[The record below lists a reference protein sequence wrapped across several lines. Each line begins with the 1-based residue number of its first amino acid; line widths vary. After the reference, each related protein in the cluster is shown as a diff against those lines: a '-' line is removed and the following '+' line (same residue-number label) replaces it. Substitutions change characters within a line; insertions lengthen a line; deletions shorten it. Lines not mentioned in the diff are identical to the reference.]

1 MKKFAAIAALL
12 ASASFV
18 APASAASLIKGTILF
33 NDTGVSATP
42 YSFNGANANFQFEVA
57 EPFAAG
63 NPATPLSVT
72 NFKYFIGGNPV
83 AFTNIGSVN
92 FYQVGNGG
100 MFDLTF
106 TDGNVINIYGTDI
119 GSAGSVTPGF
129 YFPPSVSSVGV
140 NFTVGEG
147 QGTVSATKV
156 GAIPEPATW
165 AMMLAGFGAIGF
177 AMRRRQNVRVS
188 FA

>member
-1 MKKFAAIAALL
+1 MKKFMIAAIL
-12 ASASFV
+12 ASTAFV
-18 APASAASLIKGTILF
+18 TPASAASLIKGTILF
-33 NDTGVSATP
+33 NNTGVQATP

-72 NFKYFIGGNPV
+72 NFQYFIGGNPV
-83 AFTNIGSVN
+83 AFTNISSVN
-92 FYQVGNGG
+92 FYQLANGG
-100 MFDLTF
+100 MFDLVF
-106 TDGNVINIYGTDI
+106 SDSNVINIYGIDI
-119 GSAGSVTPGF
+119 GSTGSVTPGF
-129 YFPPSVSSVGV
+129 YFPPQVSSVGV
-140 NFTVGEG
+140 NNSVGSG

-156 GAIPEPATW
+156 GAVPEASTW